1 MLKKQT
7 VPSDSSSSLKKRH
20 HDDVESSKYQKNN
33 KSQMFNAFEDDEEE
47 DNEPKSKSNNDAKDD
62 DSDTESHHQKTK
74 KIKKQEKHKSK
85 GVKRGKN
92 DSEEEEEEKSKEE
105 EMEENPE
112 GEEEGDDGLSD
123 YERETQSKKS
133 QQSKPQVSSPPPPP
147 PPSHPLKNRKTENSP
162 KFTSVT
168 KEQQQQQQET
178 FPDVKC
184 VDDNLDI
191 SGVNNKSKQIP
202 VSGSKKGKLDS
213 QSQGNGT
220 LDKFVTPIAPKVETV
235 ENDNNKEMVVY
246 DTARVKR
253 VNDMTD
259 DVKRF
264 SFMDKGIASCINI
277 SRQVMEMSEMKEKM
291 NGTEAPTAIS
301 AWRFTLNRENYS
313 SVSVDIKEK
322 SKTANSSHT
331 ELNMDALIAG
341 KRSSFMT
348 PLLTVGVS
356 TMTGAGAQPKKAGR
370 GSANPQPDGGIIN
383 YGEFSHAITL
393 VSGFVPNDD
402 LLLKYKN
409 LNEEQKDFKTMFISF
424 VLLFLMKMWGV
435 SNLKAQLKSQIMARY
450 GMTNTDLNEM
460 PEKTRNSVLKDWS
473 DAASLP
479 IQVLKHKVL
488 NGQENVKENI
498 ITARKTFW
506 PKQDTKNMSGRIVIK
521 YGPFGLPW
529 NLNEENMEYL
539 AKSLSNHYKVTKQVD
554 KSKEIDEYYVK
565 LDAER
570 SKAKK
575 NAVTSSLST
584 PTPSSSSSSSTV
596 ATPNKNE
603 VKPPVTLFSHASSTT
618 GSSDNKTPAVVNN
631 GNAPPSHPP
640 GVNTTN
646 NTDNNNK
653 TADDGKTQVPDV
665 CYSHIIDVNINDPT
679 LTEEKLDPVVWK
691 IVCQRRQFYDM
702 LAEMHSKGFDYDPPQ
717 VYTDKPDPKTNETI
731 HLFDINRPERNI
743 LPSGS
748 IVRARI
754 HFRPHSTTQQFG
766 VQAPHT
772 SIFVVRAGLPSGGYA
787 HTAVEESQSPE
798 DILNTLNGVG
808 LKRSETHVNKE
819 QDDHIP
825 V

>member
-168 KEQQQQQQET
+168 KEQQQQQET

-584 PTPSSSSSSSTV
+584 PTPSSSSSSTV